1 MGMSV
6 PIARM
11 PSSQRP
17 RERLL
22 TLGPMALS
30 DGELLA
36 LLLGQGRRGASALE
50 LAAELLADHGGIA
63 GLAAARPEE
72 LARRTGVGSA
82 KAAALIAA
90 FHLGHRARAESAAA
104 PRLTHAAEVARV
116 AAPLFAGARVE
127 RLLVLICDTQHRLRR
142 HVFVAEG
149 AVDRVAVPV
158 REILNTV
165 LRHDGRSFAV
175 VHNHPSGDPHPSP
188 DDRRAT
194 TLLHAAATTV
204 GLRFLD
210 HIVLAGEHWSRAA
223 PLDDAPY

>member
-1 MGMSV
+1 MSV
-6 PIARM
+6 PITRM
-11 PSSQRP
+11 PSAQRP

-22 TLGPMALS
+22 ALGPQALS

-82 KAAALIAA
+82 KAAALVAA
-90 FHLGHRARAESAAA
+90 FHLAGRSRIEPDPA
-104 PRLTHAAEVARV
+104 PRLLGAEDLARV
-116 AAPLFAGARVE
+116 AAPLFTGVRVE
-127 RLLVLICDTQHRLRR
+127 RMLVLIGDAQHRLRR
-142 HVFVAEG
+142 TVFVAEG

-165 LRHDGRSFAV
+165 LRHDGRCFAV
-175 VHNHPSGDPHPSP
+175 VHNHPSGDPHPSD

-194 TLLHAAATTV
+194 TLLRAAADTV

-210 HIVLAGEHWSRAA
+210 HVVLAGERWARAA
-223 PLDDAPY
+223 PLSFDD

>member
-1 MGMSV
+1 AG
-6 PIARM
+6 AAAWR
-11 PSSQRP
+11 QDRP
-17 RERLL
+17 RPPGGGWAMAGAL
-22 TLGPMALS
+22 TADYP
-30 DGELLA
+30 LA
-36 LLLGQGRRGASALE
+36 NPPRAV
-50 LAAELLADHGGIA
+50 AAG
-63 GLAAARPEE
+63 
-72 LARRTGVGSA
+72 
-82 KAAALIAA
+82 
-90 FHLGHRARAESAAA
+90 A